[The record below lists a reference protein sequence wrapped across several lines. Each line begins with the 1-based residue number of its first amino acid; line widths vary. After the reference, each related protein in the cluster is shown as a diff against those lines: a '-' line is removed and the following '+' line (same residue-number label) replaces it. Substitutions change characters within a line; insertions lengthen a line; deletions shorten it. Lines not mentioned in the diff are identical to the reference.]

1 MAGELL
7 DILFFTLSKYPG
19 DCIGMGW
26 NRMEMRPFV
35 FKGGGRGISGCGI
48 ETWHGGT
55 RCEREGFLC
64 TCVKWVMARC
74 AIVLFRDLEVCLKNN
89 AKASCLYLTIYVGVI
104 FMCELRFGAKT
115 MSVSNI
121 A

>member
-1 MAGELL
+1 MECNGNEA
-7 DILFFTLSKYPG
+7 FFL
-19 DCIGMGW
+19 
-26 NRMEMRPFV
+26 R
-35 FKGGGRGISGCGI
+35 GGGRGISRCGI
-48 ETWHGGT
+48 ETLRGGT
-55 RCEREGFLC
+55 RCEREGFVC

-74 AIVLFRDLEVCLKNN
+74 AIVLFRDLEVCLKIN
-89 AKASCLYLTIYVGVI
+89 AKASCISNNEIYVNVI